1 MSGSVC
7 TSDRISAKVISA
19 TIVPFMLLRHVAV
32 RIPPLRNH
40 SQAIGNGHLS
50 AYQCAD

>member
-1 MSGSVC
+1 MSICISLYAMSGSVW

-32 RIPPLRNH
+32 RMPPLRTT
-40 SQAIGNGHLS
+40 LKP
-50 AYQCAD
+50 